1 MFRGWLTRAVTAPD
15 AARAAQVTSLQQRGK
30 RGNLCAR
37 PKKKRANKPKHLPL
51 TEPKY
56 KLHSL
61 LCRRPNCSCK
71 LGTLSLEAWL
81 LIRLFLSQQVDAQT
95 CVHQKPNSCARSLSV
110 SRPAAAR
117 SAALSPCD
125 LESSPRMR
133 PAIWLGFGLS

>member
-81 LIRLFLSQQVDAQT
+81 LISLAAGR
-95 CVHQKPNSCARSLSV
+95 CANVCASEAEQLRQI
-110 SRPAAAR
+110 
-117 SAALSPCD
+117 ALGEPTGRRT
-125 LESSPRMR
+125 LRR
-133 PAIWLGFGLS
+133 AVAL